1 MANAESFHLI
11 RIIAFGGASKPFLSR
26 LAREKGIWSFFFSG
40 SRRAVGDHTRTRGR
54 VTQFIENEEIHILVP
69 SGRLTEIMEFAW
81 LQLGMDK
88 PGRGVIYATPVD
100 TAAPAVVPAAMAD
113 NYAPADPGF

>member
-1 MANAESFHLI
+1 LANAEGFHLI

-26 LAREKGIWSFFFSG
+26 LAREKGVWSFFYSG

-69 SGRLTEIMEFAW
+69 SGRLNELMEFAW
-81 LQLGMDK
+81 VQLGMDK
-88 PGRGVIYATPVD
+88 PGRGVIYATPTD
-100 TAAPAVVPAAMAD
+100 MAALAAVPTDMAD
-113 NYAPADPGF
+113 NYAPAEAGF